1 MNLAQHLQKNCECKD
16 TQKTILA
23 AASASIDIYQAL
35 KVQKIEYTHQE
46 NTSGETQLSHDLI
59 ADEIL
64 AKKLEAT
71 GSVSCFVSE
80 ERASEMCFIK
90 HIPNKLVVAF
100 DPIDGSSVASSGLAV
115 GTSMGIYR
123 GVRNFLEATGRHQ
136 VASVYFVYG
145 PRIIC
150 VYSTG
155 KGVHL
160 FAYDEEAKQFNLE
173 QENLKLKDGLKIC
186 GIGSLQK
193 SDNIAGF
200 TDLINHWGKE
210 GFSLR
215 YSGSMTADMN
225 GILKRGGGIFA
236 YPDSKLRLLYECN
249 PFAFLIEQAGGKARD
264 MCGRDILDLPI
275 KAIDDTSPILIGATK
290 EVEAAEKFLMK
301 ACKIN

>member
-1 MNLAQHLQKNCECKD
+1 MNLQKHLQKNTNCPD
-16 TQKTILA
+16 IQKTILA
-23 AASASIDIYQAL
+23 TAEASLEIYQAH

-46 NTSGETQLSHDLI
+46 NTSGEIQLSHDLI

-64 AKKLEAT
+64 AKKLEET

-80 ERASEMCFIK
+80 ERESQMCFIK
-90 HIPNKLVVAF
+90 HVPDKLVVAF
-100 DPIDGSSVASSGLAV
+100 DPIDGSSIASSGLAV

-123 GVRNFLEATGRHQ
+123 GVNNFLEATGRHQ

-160 FAYDEEAKQFNLE
+160 FAYNDKKDEFQLE
-173 QENLKLKDGLKIC
+173 QENLKLKDGLKMC

-193 SDNIAGF
+193 SGKIPGF
-200 TDLINHWGKE
+200 ADLIEHWGTE

-236 YPDSKLRLLYECN
+236 YPDHKLRLLYECN

-275 KAIDDTSPILIGATK
+275 KAIDDTSPILIGAKK
-290 EVEAAEKFLMK
+290 EVEEAEAFLMK